1 MSIDLDLLMKAY
13 GSGIFPM
20 ADARD
25 DPEIFWVE
33 PKNRAVLPLDDF
45 HMSRSLRKKLRSD
58 RFRVTTDTAFAD
70 VISVCAESAEGRH
83 ETWINGQIESA
94 FIALHEQ
101 GRAHSVE
108 CWQTDNQGKEQLV
121 GGLYG
126 LEIGAAFCGE
136 SMFSRITDASKVA
149 LAWLVARLKLGGFQ
163 LLDCQFMT
171 DHLASL
177 GAIEISQ
184 EAYLK
189 QLEAACSYSTSS
201 FSAISSPIRSA
212 GSAGAAAGWGGDGGT
227 LTELAPASAFEDSGT
242 SFSALD
248 ERLTALDEED
258 RGAVGFTESSG
269 GFSSPGKLIA
279 QLLTQTS

>member
-33 PKNRAVLPLDDF
+33 PKNRAVLPLNDF

-58 RFRVTTDTAFAD
+58 QFKVTTDTAFAD
-70 VISVCAESAEGRH
+70 VIAVCAQSAEDRH
-83 ETWINGQIESA
+83 ETWINGQIETA
-94 FIALHEQ
+94 FIALHKQ

-108 CWQTDNQGKEQLV
+108 CWQTDNHGEEQLV

-136 SMFSRITDASKVA
+136 SMFSRVTDASKVA
-149 LAWLVARLKLGGFQ
+149 LAWLVARLKIGGFQ

-184 EAYLK
+184 EAYLE
-189 QLEAACSYSTSS
+189 QLDAARSYSISS
-201 FSAISSPIRSA
+201 FSAMSSPMRSA
-212 GSAGAAAGWGGDGGT
+212 GSDGAVGAWGGDGET
-227 LTELAPASAFEDSGT
+227 LTELPSVPVSAGV
-242 SFSALD
+242 SFVELD
-248 ERLTALDEED
+248 ERLTALEEER

-269 GFSSPGKLIA
+269 GLSSPGKLIA